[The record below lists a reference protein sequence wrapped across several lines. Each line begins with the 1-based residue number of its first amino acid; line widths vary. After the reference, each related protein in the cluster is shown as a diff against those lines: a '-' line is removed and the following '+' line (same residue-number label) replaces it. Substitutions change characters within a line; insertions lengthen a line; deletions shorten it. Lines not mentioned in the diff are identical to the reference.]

1 MEGKGA
7 AIGLQTVTVSQRR
20 RVGREEGRGGEGSA
34 VCADTI
40 CNDTQI
46 SILNGCLIVQLVV
59 LCDCD
64 THTHKH
70 THLQRGTTCVPVWV
84 CALCHTHT
92 ERERG
97 GVQR

>member
-1 MEGKGA
+1 MC
-7 AIGLQTVTVSQRR
+7 L
-20 RVGREEGRGGEGSA
+20 
-34 VCADTI
+34 CADTI

-46 SILNGCLIVQLVV
+46 SILNGCLIAQLVV

-64 THTHKH
+64 THTYSEVQH
-70 THLQRGTTCVPVWV
+70 V
-84 CALCHTHT
+84 CLCGCAHFATHT